1 MLQIPAGIGE
11 EVSVGWGGSEEWC
24 WRRLLADWGG
34 LRLLLALVRIPAG
47 TRVAEAV
54 AEIHS
59 WTLGG
64 RLPLLLPRQLVGGLL
79 KRWQMRLRA
88 VGLLMHCWKRCES
101 SEPSQSLSSGVR
113 LKWEEN

>member
-1 MLQIPAGIGE
+1 M
-11 EVSVGWGGSEEWC
+11 GWGDSEEWC

-64 RLPLLLPRQLVGGLL
+64 RLPLLLPRQLVGE
-79 KRWQMRLRA
+79 
-88 VGLLMHCWKRCES
+88 LLMHCWERCES